1 MKRKGRMLL
10 TADLREYDIN
20 EIASV
25 SGLSV
30 QQVFDDCRFYRA
42 KDENGNWVQISKAE
56 AQDLLDKGDF
66 TISLIDDFY
75 EV

>member
-1 MKRKGRMLL
+1 MKQKGRMLL

-20 EIASV
+20 EIASDE
-25 SGLSV
+25 GLSV
-30 QQVFDDCRFYRA
+30 QQVFDNCRFYRA
-42 KDENGNWVQISKAE
+42 KDENGNWIQISQAE

-75 EV
+75 DE

>member
-1 MKRKGRMLL
+1 MKQKGRMLL

-20 EIASV
+20 EIASD

-42 KDENGNWVQISKAE
+42 KDENGNWVQISQAE

-75 EV
+75 GE